1 MPKVIDLLLKSI
13 HIGFFITHC
22 KSTIHKKNHK
32 KLLHQLLCPNAA
44 LDLLKICEQCNATWG
59 IILFT
64 DLSICLFVISLP
76 RFLPNATPISL
87 HHLSTLPPLSLTRSW
102 SLLVSNQGSRSSI
115 LYLNLHSKVGVT
127 QEINFPGILITLTCL
142 SLFKF
147 YNFSLS
153 VFSRISFLGLFFVLV
168 GVRVL
173 GSHLETHL
181 AVDFLL
187 WSWLEA

>member
-1 MPKVIDLLLKSI
+1 MGHCTVHRSIDLFIRYFSPSI
-13 HIGFFITHC
+13 P
-22 KSTIHKKNHK
+22 S
-32 KLLHQLLCPNAA
+32 
-44 LDLLKICEQCNATWG
+44 QCNAY
-59 IILFT
+59 F
-64 DLSICLFVISLP
+64 
-76 RFLPNATPISL
+76 
-87 HHLSTLPPLSLTRSW
+87 PPPFIYSPASLSLTRSW
-102 SLLVSNQGSRSSI
+102 SLLASNQGSRSST
-115 LYLNLHSKVGVT
+115 LYPNLHSKVGVT

-147 YNFSLS
+147 YNCSLS
-153 VFSRISFLGLFFVLV
+153 VFSGISFLDLFFVLV